1 MEICINPAEKMTP
14 VERKQ
19 AIEDGKAYDRIRC
32 IPAMGELKSQIGGQT
47 IWDMW
52 HDPRKI
58 AEIEVS
64 AFNRFGHDQ
73 MMIGPNSYGIA
84 DALGADVIYA
94 EDKLPY
100 IGKNCLKDYQ
110 ELSSYEPLDA
120 KKDDRIKTFLNAAE
134 LLADCAAP
142 YVPITASVGG
152 PMTIASYLRGVE
164 YLLRD
169 CKRQPEQV
177 HRLLRLVTDS
187 EKSCIKAM
195 GKYGFS
201 IAMADPVA
209 NPELI
214 GPKYYKEFAYPY
226 MKELT
231 DYAYEVTGKKAN
243 LHMCGRTYS
252 IWKYFSQLNVQ
263 FLSLDNAID
272 LNRAKEELAPYLAI
286 AGNVPPVEVV
296 MSGTKEEIFQSVQEC
311 ARIGKQMQ
319 QGYVLSTG
327 CEIPYGTALS
337 QIDLFMEAARQ
348 YG

>member
-1 MEICINPAEKMTP
+1 
-14 VERKQ
+14 
-19 AIEDGKAYDRIRC
+19 
-32 IPAMGELKSQIGGQT
+32 
-47 IWDMW
+47 
-52 HDPRKI
+52 
-58 AEIEVS
+58 
-64 AFNRFGHDQ
+64 
-73 MMIGPNSYGIA
+73 
-84 DALGADVIYA
+84 
-94 EDKLPY
+94 
-100 IGKNCLKDYQ
+100 
-110 ELSSYEPLDA
+110 
-120 KKDDRIKTFLNAAE
+120 
-134 LLADCAAP
+134 
-142 YVPITASVGG
+142 
-152 PMTIASYLRGVE
+152 MTIASYLRGVE

-169 CKRQPEQV
+169 CKREPEQV

-187 EKSCIKAM
+187 EKSCMKAM

-272 LNRAKEELAPYLAI
+272 LNRAKEELSPYLAI

-296 MSGTKEEIFQSVQEC
+296 MNGTKEEIFQSVQEC
-311 ARIGKQMQ
+311 ARIGKQME

-337 QIDLFMEAARQ
+337 QIDWFMEAARQ

>member
-32 IPAMGELKSQIGGQT
+32 IPAMGELKSQVGGQT

-52 HDPRKI
+52 HDHRKI

-110 ELSSYEPLDA
+110 ELSGYEPLDA

-134 LLADCAAP
+134 ILAECAAP

-169 CKRQPEQV
+169 CKR
-177 HRLLRLVTDS
+177 
-187 EKSCIKAM
+187 
-195 GKYGFS
+195 
-201 IAMADPVA
+201 
-209 NPELI
+209 
-214 GPKYYKEFAYPY
+214 
-226 MKELT
+226 
-231 DYAYEVTGKKAN
+231 
-243 LHMCGRTYS
+243 
-252 IWKYFSQLNVQ
+252 
-263 FLSLDNAID
+263 
-272 LNRAKEELAPYLAI
+272 
-286 AGNVPPVEVV
+286 
-296 MSGTKEEIFQSVQEC
+296 
-311 ARIGKQMQ
+311 
-319 QGYVLSTG
+319 
-327 CEIPYGTALS
+327 
-337 QIDLFMEAARQ
+337 
-348 YG
+348 